1 MKKEEFPLTN
11 LTKLYTMLML
21 YESDKHGYEIIAE
34 FMKRL
39 GKKLSP
45 GQIYPLLRS
54 MMKKGLVD
62 FYEEFQG
69 KRKRKIYRLTSKG
82 KKFCREAVSKLKE
95 MFEVLK

>member
-11 LTKLYTMLML
+11 PTKLYVLL
-21 YESDKHGYEIIAE
+21 LLHESDKHGYEIITE

-54 MMKKGLVD
+54 MMKKDLVD
-62 FYEEFQG
+62 FYEEYQG
-69 KRKRKIYRLTSKG
+69 KRKKKIYKLTQKG
-82 KKFCREAVSKLKE
+82 KEFCEESVGRLKE